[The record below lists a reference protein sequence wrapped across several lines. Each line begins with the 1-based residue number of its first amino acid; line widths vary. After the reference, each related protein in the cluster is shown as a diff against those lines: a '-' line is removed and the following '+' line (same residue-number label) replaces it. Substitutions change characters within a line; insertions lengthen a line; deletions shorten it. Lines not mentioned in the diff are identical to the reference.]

1 MAFTPRLLPG
11 GIVIEQVFYAPGRW
25 LLLGRDQTLWT
36 TSDFVDFVECDAPF
50 SSSWM
55 GACSDG
61 DRWYAATWDFGSGLY
76 RSTDGLIG
84 QYWEPCASTVFP
96 HGFGEQYDVQL
107 FWVDGVMLAASS
119 YGFLATS
126 TDDGVTWI
134 ARGTVG
140 GTTNYRELG
149 VGIGT
154 TTWIVCAGTSDVRVS
169 SDQGVTWSPVSPG
182 AGEFRCA
189 AAVGDVLVVSPKYA
203 GSPRISTDGGA
214 TWTTAALPPELYY
227 IASGRAGR
235 ICIYGEDWPTLT
247 VRSSLDMIEF
257 ADFDM
262 SGIGLSWVEHLVLGD
277 DELMA
282 VLSWG
287 SGNPDGAA
295 SSPYPADPGGG
306 DPPSDNRVI
315 AAWDIEIIPAPETR
329 VELAWDIAIST
340 AAHVSLEWQV
350 QVISDAAV
358 GGLDGAGGWPA
369 VPSGRW
375 APIVIVGDED
385 LSACVVGVVSVRH
398 TRRESAIAE
407 FVLHSPGIDLMGLPG
422 QRVAIGIAERTTL
435 GIANPQV
442 VFNGVIQAATVDLET
457 GDVSCTCSDMLQ
469 EAASAMTREQI
480 DDVIGGRWHQAYF
493 GEPADSREYLEQC
506 IQTVPADYA
515 RALDGSVVKLPWW
528 GVGLRTASVRLSDYW
543 SSSMQLT
550 LPTRDEM
557 LTRCVVKAEYRYTRM
572 WGRGALVQYAQPLSF
587 FLPYLALG
595 TVVPSKLWLTKSM
608 IEGAISSVDGWRLVG
623 PLSVASPRA
632 QTINIGTELSPFMY
646 NIRAD
651 VAPTLALSF
660 SALMATR
667 WAQSVTEYYE
677 INVVSSDLEALVGRP
692 VSVQIG
698 ATLTAAF
705 DLADWVSD
713 WAVPPLA
720 VDGSVIFP
728 VGDIIVP
735 YQPAGAMPAD
745 RDAMLLTMLDVA
757 RCDRVMQSARSG
769 RLTFEMPLR
778 PDMWLDRFVSVET
791 AQIHASGPVHT
802 VEHTLDS
809 STGDASSRVTLAV
822 GLHGSVVPAD
832 PDWSLPTAVD
842 TTPSGVLA
850 DYSFTVG
857 TYVGG
862 HPSSPPFDPETMV
875 GFITNYEW
883 ANTEVEFYEH
893 GLEIQSPAVSAA
905 VRDPVEFPALASI
918 DIEIPMF
925 EMEIL

>member
-1 MAFTPRLLPG
+1 MAWVQQSSISVALSG
-11 GIVIEQVFYAPGRW
+11 AWYGADGRW
-25 LLLGRDQTLWT
+25 LLRGTGSELRT
-36 TSDFVDFVECDAPF
+36 TSDFVSYAASVSP
-50 SSSWM
+50 SSPLGMISVIS
-55 GACSDG
+55 ACSDG
-61 DRWYAATWDFGSGLY
+61 ARWYIVGDNGLAF
-76 RSTDGLIG
+76 STDGMTGVEWEVSPLSTLYAPTVQRGARAIG
-84 QYWEPCASTVFP
+84 YGNGRLVAVGAGGVFAVSEDS
-96 HGFGEQYDVQL
+96 GETWLRKGQL
-107 FWVDGVMLAASS
+107 PSAASAAHS
-119 YGFLATS
+119 YSA
-126 TDDGVTWI
+126 I
-134 ARGTVG
+134 YN
-140 GTTNYRELG
+140 GTTW
-149 VGIGT
+149 V
-154 TTWIVCAGTSDVRVS
+154 
-169 SDQGVTWSPVSPG
+169 VT
-182 AGEFRCA
+182 
-189 AAVGDVLVVSPKYA
+189 A
-203 GSPRISTDGGA
+203 GSVSIAVSNDDGA
-214 TWTTAALPPELYY
+214 TWAFVSPAGLSVGPAGAFPGGWLVSRPVTGNVYRSFDEGQTWSNSGQPASISSFYTRPGALYQFDSTADAIYSITNPTGARDSIDASGKPSYPWGMGAGDRLVLVTANSFQGPFVAPAVHDEVPTDPPPPPET
-227 IASGRAGR
+227 R
-235 ICIYGEDWPTLT
+235 IE
-247 VRSSLDMIEF
+247 LD
-257 ADFDM
+257 
-262 SGIGLSWVEHLVLGD
+262 
-277 DELMA
+277 
-282 VLSWG
+282 
-287 SGNPDGAA
+287 
-295 SSPYPADPGGG
+295 
-306 DPPSDNRVI
+306 
-315 AAWDIEIIPAPETR
+315 WDIEIIPAPEAR
-329 VELAWDIAIST
+329 VELAWNIAISN

-350 QVISDAAV
+350 RVISDAAV

-375 APIVIVGDED
+375 APIVIVGDDE
-385 LSACVVGVVSVRH
+385 LSASVVGVVSVRH

-442 VFNGVIQAATVDLET
+442 VFNGVIQAATVDIET

-493 GEPADSREYLEQC
+493 GEPTDSREYLEQC

-572 WGRGALVQYAQPLSF
+572 WGRGAIVQYAQPLSF
-587 FLPYLALG
+587 YLPYLALG

-660 SALMATR
+660 SALMAAR
-667 WAQSVTEYYE
+667 WTQSVTEYYE
-677 INVVSSDLEALVGRP
+677 INVVSSDLEALIGRP
-692 VSVQIG
+692 VAAQIG

-713 WAVPPLA
+713 WTVPPLA
-720 VDGSVIFP
+720 VGGSVVFP

-735 YQPAGAMPAD
+735 YQPARAMPAD

-769 RLTFEMPLR
+769 RLTFSMPLR

-862 HPSSPPFDPETMV
+862 HPSSPPFDPDTMV
-875 GFITNYEW
+875 GFVTNYEW